1 MCTVLYMVIK
11 EPIIVYLCLSTIA
24 CFLKYFIFFGTG
36 VLSRK
41 LKRTTS
47 ANYVSNGKNNYLF

>member
-1 MCTVLYMVIK
+1 MYNCVSVS
-11 EPIIVYLCLSTIA
+11 VSTIA
-24 CFLKYFIFFGTG
+24 CFLKYFIFCGTG

-47 ANYVSNGKNNYLF
+47 ANYVSNGKK